1 MVKANRVVAE
11 SVVSTFILQV
21 QEKSKVHNSGQKD
34 ANYVVG
40 YLEGFLSMLAAD
52 SPKVFEIIVTRINA
66 IQQDRTNA

>member
-21 QEKSKVHNSGQKD
+21 QEKSKASNDGRMTND
-34 ANYVVG
+34 YVVG

-52 SPKVFEIIVTRINA
+52 SPKVFEIIVTRINT